1 MLKSHWIEISWG
13 RRRELTNAGSP
24 LLLSFN
30 ILSNFCSSKQG
41 NYTNCWQNNG
51 VIKWTSFS
59 DCSLIIIEGAGTGL
73 FFFFGLFNALL
84 LSPLR
89 VLWWVFKGLYAF
101 KPIIWVVFLVTWL
114 SCQISQI
121 QIQTQKGDLA
131 GDLGDG
137 DLPGGH
143 LHQLNPS
150 RCPQV
155 SCFCWELITAD
166 KKFSVGAPP
175 SFAQNHEFGF
185 QSNVN

>member
-1 MLKSHWIEISWG
+1 MGCL
-13 RRRELTNAGSP
+13 
-24 LLLSFN
+24 
-30 ILSNFCSSKQG
+30 
-41 NYTNCWQNNG
+41 
-51 VIKWTSFS
+51 V
-59 DCSLIIIEGAGTGL
+59 
-73 FFFFGLFNALL
+73 
-84 LSPLR
+84 
-89 VLWWVFKGLYAF
+89 
-101 KPIIWVVFLVTWL
+101 VTWP

-150 RCPQV
+150 SCPQV
-155 SCFCWELITAD
+155 WNFCWVLITAD

-185 QSNVN
+185 QSNVNEWYFQRRLWALPDFDCWDRQSSTSDNHPGFHPYHIIMIAMIIWKGYQHHYPGNHNHRRVGSNQLLTIMEIRQSASLFW